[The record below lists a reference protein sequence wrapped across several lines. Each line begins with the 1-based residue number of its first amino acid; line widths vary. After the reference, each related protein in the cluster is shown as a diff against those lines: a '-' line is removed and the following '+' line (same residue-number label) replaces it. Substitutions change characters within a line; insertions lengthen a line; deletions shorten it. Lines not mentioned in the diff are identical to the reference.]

1 MARRPDPDTR
11 NRLLAAART
20 AFAEVGVEAARI
32 EDIARAAG
40 VSKGSFYLHFPSKEA
55 AFAELVASFFA
66 VMTELAADR
75 HEATQEL
82 RARIGNPTPED
93 WRGATPCLRAW
104 GELDHAH
111 TVKALKTMWRHRD
124 VLRCVLEHASGERA
138 HLVDR
143 FIALT
148 RDNLTAQL
156 RDAMAACGLR
166 NDLDQDIVSELI
178 IGMYLQ
184 LGRRM
189 VRATTRPDFD
199 AWARTVDALTIEGL
213 APRSPTPSAFVAP
226 ARRPS
231 LSTDADP
238 LVSQVAK

>member
-1 MARRPDPDTR
+1 MARRPDPDAR
-11 NRLLAAART
+11 SRLLAAARS
-20 AFAEVGVEAARI
+20 AFAEVGVEAAHI

-40 VSKGSFYLHFPSKEA
+40 MSKGSFYLHFPSKEA
-55 AFAELVASFFA
+55 AFSELVASFFA
-66 VMTELAADR
+66 VLAELAAER

-82 RARIGNPTPED
+82 RQRIGNPTPDD
-93 WRGATPCLRAW
+93 WRTASDRLRTW
-104 GELDHAH
+104 GEHDHAY
-111 TVKALKTMWRHRD
+111 TVKTLKAMWRNRD
-124 VLRCVLEHASGERA
+124 VLRIVLEQASGERA

-143 FIALT
+143 FVALA

-156 RDAMAACGLR
+156 REAMATCGLR

-189 VRATTRPDFD
+189 VRASLRPDFD
-199 AWARTVDALTIEGL
+199 TWARTVDALTIEGL
-213 APRSPTPSAFVAP
+213 APRAAIPSAFSGPPTPV
-226 ARRPS
+226 
-231 LSTDADP
+231 DADS